1 MITVLRPDKYLRM
14 AAETRRGVNA
24 TSGVALAAIRRPDA
38 IGLIDDRGELT
49 WRELN
54 ATCDALALAL
64 QRAGR
69 SAVVGIMCRNHR
81 GFVQALV
88 AAGRIGADTV
98 FLNTGF
104 AGPQLLEVV
113 TREGIDVLIH
123 DDEFAAAVASVED
136 PAVLKVV
143 AWHDAAPAPGTTTLD
158 GLVAEA
164 RGTGRPTAPDRP
176 GRLVLLTSGTTGTP
190 KGARRPSGGSMDD
203 LAVILDNVPWRAEER
218 IVIAAPTFHGWGF
231 GQLLLAATL
240 CCTVVLSRRFDPER
254 TLELAARH
262 RATGLVVVPVMLERI
277 MDLPSETR
285 ARFDL
290 SALRFV
296 TASGSRLRPDVV
308 TGFMDFY
315 GDVLHNNYNA
325 TEVGMVSVASPSDLR
340 AAPDTAGRLVAGTD
354 VVLLDP
360 DGAEVGPGEVGE
372 ICVRTSTTFDGYTDG
387 STKESRSD
395 RLSSGDLGR
404 WDDSGLLY
412 VVGRT
417 DDMIISGG
425 ENVYPIEVENAL
437 ALHPA
442 VRDVAV
448 VGAEDRAFG
457 QRLVAFVALVGG
469 ATVTDND
476 LRQHVKGLLA
486 GYKVPRD
493 VVFLDE
499 LPRNDAGKVLARE
512 LVVPGDDQ
520 RD

>member
-1 MITVLRPDKYLRM
+1 MITALRPDKYLRI

-54 ATCDALALAL
+54 ATCDALAVAL

-69 SAVVGIMCRNHR
+69 RQVVGIMCRNHR

-88 AAGRIGADTV
+88 AAGRIGADAV

-113 TREGIDVLIH
+113 TREGVDVLFH
-123 DDEFAAAVASVED
+123 DDEFAAAVAFVED

-143 AWHDAAPAPGTTTLD
+143 AWHDAAPAAGTTTVD
-158 GLVAEA
+158 ALVAGA
-164 RGTGRPTAPDRP
+164 RDAGRPTAPDRP

-203 LAVILDNVPWRAEER
+203 LAVILDNVPWRAEGR

-240 CCTVVLSRRFDPER
+240 CCTIVLSRRFDPER
-254 TLELAARH
+254 TLELVARH

-277 MDLPSETR
+277 MDLTAEAR
-285 ARFDL
+285 AAYDT
-290 SALRFV
+290 STLRFV

-308 TGFMDFY
+308 TAFLDEY
-315 GDVLHNNYNA
+315 GDLLHNNYNA
-325 TEVGMVSVASPSDLR
+325 TEVGMVSVAAPADLR
-340 AAPDTAGRLVAGTD
+340 IAPDTAGRLVAGTE

-360 DGAEVGPGEVGE
+360 DGVVVGPGEVGE
-372 ICVRTSTTFDGYTDG
+372 ICVRTSTAFDGYTDG
-387 STKESRSD
+387 TSKEARGD
-395 RLSSGDLGR
+395 HLSSGDLGR
-404 WDDSGLLY
+404 WDDRGLLY

-425 ENVYPIEVENAL
+425 ENVYPIEVENVL
-437 ALHPA
+437 AQHPA

-448 VGAEDRAFG
+448 IGAEDRAFG
-457 QRLVAFVALVGG
+457 QRLVAFVALVPGE
-469 ATVTDND
+469 AVTEQD
-476 LRQHVKGLLA
+476 LRRHVKGMLA

-493 VVFLDE
+493 VIVLDE

-512 LVVPGDDQ
+512 LVVPDQ